1 MTDTTPPLH
10 PMEREQLRAESTLV
24 VTVKS
29 SREFHDDITDG
40 IETLKRGDEVNSTP
54 TLSFTSYDDLMGT
67 LTPRVL
73 DLIEAIRREGPS
85 SINETARVVDR
96 DVKNVHEELSR
107 LAQLGI
113 IFFEEDGQSKRPVVW
128 FDELVINL
136 PFGPESGDTATAA
149 P

>member
-1 MTDTTPPLH
+1 MNDSTPPLH
-10 PMEREQLRAESTLV
+10 PMEREQLRAASMLV
-24 VTVKS
+24 VTVQTS
-29 SREFHDDITDG
+29 DEFHDDVTDG
-40 IETLKRGDEVNSTP
+40 IVSLEQSDSVDSAP
-54 TLSFTSYDDLMGT
+54 ALSFTSYDDLMAT

-73 DLIEAIRREGPS
+73 ELIEAIRREEPS
-85 SINETARVVDR
+85 SINEAARTVDR

-113 IFFEEDGQSKRPVVW
+113 ILFEEDGQSKRPVVW

-136 PFGPESGDTATAA
+136 PFDSEAGDTATAA

>member
-1 MTDTTPPLH
+1 MNDTTPPLH
-10 PMEREQLRAESTLV
+10 PMEREQLRAASILV

-29 SREFHDDITDG
+29 SDEFQDDVTDG
-40 IETLKRGDEVNSTP
+40 IVSLEQSDSVDSAP
-54 TLSFTSYDDLMGT
+54 TLSFTSYDDLMAT

-73 DLIEAIRREGPS
+73 ELIEAIRREEPS
-85 SINETARVVDR
+85 SINETARTVDR

-113 IFFEEDGQSKRPVVW
+113 ILFEENGQSKRPVVW

-136 PFGPESGDTATAA
+136 PFDSEAGDTAAAA

>member
-1 MTDTTPPLH
+1 VDS
-10 PMEREQLRAESTLV
+10 A
-24 VTVKS
+24 
-29 SREFHDDITDG
+29 
-40 IETLKRGDEVNSTP
+40 P

-67 LTPRVL
+67 LTPHVL
-73 DLIEAIRREGPS
+73 DLIEATRREEPS
-85 SINETARVVDR
+85 SINETARIVDR
-96 DVKNVHEELSR
+96 DVKNVYEELSR

-136 PFGPESGDTATAA
+136 PFDPEAGDTAAAA

>member
-1 MTDTTPPLH
+1 
-10 PMEREQLRAESTLV
+10 MEREQLRVASTLV

-29 SREFHDDITDG
+29 SDEFHDDVTDG
-40 IETLKRGDEVNSTP
+40 IVSLEQSDSVDSAP
-54 TLSFTSYDDLMGT
+54 ALSFTSYDDLMAT

-73 DLIEAIRREGPS
+73 ELIEAIRRGEPS
-85 SINETARVVDR
+85 SINETARTVDR

-113 IFFEEDGQSKRPVVW
+113 ILFEEDGQSKRPVVW

-136 PFGPESGDTATAA
+136 PFNREAGDTATAA